1 MPCTSLCSIGG
12 TLMRRTS
19 PCTRIIGGR
28 PEDKCRSD
36 ALFFTT
42 KASSS
47 VRSITILPDAA
58 RRFFSSLVQAIMAT
72 IAENLQ
78 AVRAR
83 IGRAAQAARRDPSAV
98 TLLAVSK
105 THPVS
110 RIAAAR
116 DAGQQAFGENYV
128 QEAIEKMTT
137 LPGLEWHLIG
147 PLQSNKTRLA
157 AERFQWVQT
166 VDREKIARRLSE
178 QRPAELPA
186 LNVLIQ
192 VNASGEPSKSGI
204 EFNQVEALAS
214 VVASL
219 PRLRLR
225 GLMAIPEPGAPRV
238 RYQEVYRAY
247 EKLKAAFDVD
257 TLSMGMSDDL
267 EAAIAEGATMVR
279 IGTAIFGARR
289 KERSA
294 A

>member
-1 MPCTSLCSIGG
+1 
-12 TLMRRTS
+12 
-19 PCTRIIGGR
+19 
-28 PEDKCRSD
+28 
-36 ALFFTT
+36 
-42 KASSS
+42 
-47 VRSITILPDAA
+47 
-58 RRFFSSLVQAIMAT
+58 MAT

-83 IGRAAQAARRDPSAV
+83 IGRAARAARRDDAAV

-105 THPVS
+105 THPVP
-110 RIAAAR
+110 RIAEAR
-116 DAGQQAFGENYV
+116 AAGQQAFGENYV
-128 QEAIEKMTT
+128 QEAFEKMTA

-157 AERFQWVQT
+157 AEHFQWVQT

-178 QRPAELPA
+178 QRPAELPP

-192 VNASGEPSKSGI
+192 VNASGEATKSGI
-204 EFNQVEALAS
+204 AVSELAALAS

-225 GLMAIPEPGAPRV
+225 GLMAIPEPGAPRS
-238 RYQEVYRAY
+238 RYHEVYRAY
-247 EKLKAAFDVD
+247 EKLKAVFDVD

-267 EAAIAEGATMVR
+267 QLAIAEGASMVR
-279 IGTAIFGARR
+279 VGTAIFGERR

>member
-1 MPCTSLCSIGG
+1 MT
-12 TLMRRTS
+12 
-19 PCTRIIGGR
+19 
-28 PEDKCRSD
+28 
-36 ALFFTT
+36 
-42 KASSS
+42 
-47 VRSITILPDAA
+47 
-58 RRFFSSLVQAIMAT
+58 T

-83 IGRAAQAARRDPSAV
+83 ISRAAKAARRDDTV

-105 THPVS
+105 THPAS
-110 RIAAAR
+110 RVLDAHA
-116 DAGQQAFGENYV
+116 AGQQAFGENYV
-128 QEAIEKMTT
+128 QEALEKMGA
-137 LPGLEWHLIG
+137 LSFEMRLEWHLIG

-192 VNASGEPSKSGI
+192 VNASGEATKSGI
-204 EFNQVEALAS
+204 SLSEVEDLVKA
-214 VVASL
+214 VATL

-225 GLMAIPEPGAPRV
+225 GLMAIPEPGAPRSRYAEV
-238 RYQEVYRAY
+238 RAVY
-247 EKLKAAFDVD
+247 EELKGRFGFD

-267 EAAIAEGATMVR
+267 ELAIAEGATMVR
-279 IGTAIFGARR
+279 IGTAIFGQRR
-289 KERSA
+289 KEKTA